1 MKSTFLPLLV
11 LLQATTYSEARHVS
25 FDKTNGGI
33 TWLPVTLTDTEREM
47 LSKRSERPKTALDYY
62 LLLSS
67 GYFRNISDS
76 LERRITFIDRETLS
90 DGYLHAAYTIPR
102 TDAGAFE
109 ITIRLYEKD
118 KEPLIAIQHLGGSEA
133 IYQSSSNSGGK
144 LMAITVNRPEFWRYR
159 DGAWLRVEDAILP
172 GITVGDVLTRYRDH
186 YKAHL
191 YQPTQQ
197 KYIHLAYD
205 LPREGTVVQV
215 TGRENFMDPGKKE
228 VWAEFNY
235 DGDRFLPSAKAK

>member
-1 MKSTFLPLLV
+1 LTKPTAASPGFRSHSRTPSAKCFPSARNG
-11 LLQATTYSEARHVS
+11 QRQRWITTCFCPAAI
-25 FDKTNGGI
+25 FG
-33 TWLPVTLTDTEREM
+33 
-47 LSKRSERPKTALDYY
+47 
-62 LLLSS
+62 
-67 GYFRNISDS
+67 
-76 LERRITFIDRETLS
+76 TLS